1 MWEVTRA
8 GLNSVLVAG
17 LGQAPSQFSFS
28 LYIAFPPPAR
38 LFSPP
43 KRFFRNSVNPR
54 WVLFKVLFQRMTG
67 WDPLTVRPPEAAASP
82 TGKPTRP
89 ACSLEDQPVWLVSG
103 LQSPLTVISL
113 ADVSP
118 KASVPGL

>member
-8 GLNSVLVAG
+8 GLNSLLVAG
-17 LGQAPSQFSFS
+17 LGQAPFSFS
-28 LYIAFPPPAR
+28 LYILFPPPAR
-38 LFSPP
+38 HFSPP
-43 KRFFRNSVNPR
+43 KRFFRNSVNLR
-54 WVLFKVLFQRMTG
+54 FKVLFQRMTG

-82 TGKPTRP
+82 IGTPTRP
-89 ACSLEDQPVWLVSG
+89 ACSLEDQPVWLGSG